1 MAPLT
6 LLLII
11 AFPVCGLI
19 GFYIKTKNQ
28 ERIKLIEKGINPDEE
43 LNISDYRKQTNL
55 KIGILLLALALGLF
69 AGHTLVISFDTLD
82 AFIIYLLMLLLFGG
96 ISFLINFLILR
107 SWKMITNRTVKYC
120 QHCFSI
126 CELLIILLI

>member
-28 ERIKLIEKGINPDEE
+28 ERIKLIEKGINPDDE

-55 KIGILLLALALGLF
+55 KVGVLFLALAFGLF
-69 AGHTLVISFDTLD
+69 AGHILVISYDTLD
-82 AFIIYLLMLLLFGG
+82 PFITYLTMLLLFGG
-96 ISFLINFLILR
+96 IGFLINFLILR
-107 SWKMITNRTVKYC
+107 SWKTK
-120 QHCFSI
+120 
-126 CELLIILLI
+126 